1 MRSSFHGQVRTVG
14 PDVASTVIQGGKIKY
29 SKILSKKEAKAKK
42 GQAKPNVFPFGYMFD
57 ELKAADGS
65 IRPEHRLPDGGST
78 PAQLV
83 ALSATMSEDN
93 PRLDRKTNIG
103 AAYTY
108 LGQFIDHDIT
118 KTETLDP
125 AVSSAME
132 AAFQAARAGA
142 SFSPLDQDRLASLVN
157 KRMPALNL
165 DSVLSNAAP
174 RDEQGAMRVGSVTTN
189 GVPARPQLPF
199 TEPAE
204 LFNLHDLP
212 RLPPTSTNEE
222 LDRRAQIGDPR
233 NDENLVVAQLH
244 VAFLR
249 AHRRLVH
256 DKGMSAAQADTAL
269 QQFYQAVVIQD
280 FLPVVCD
287 PAVVAA
293 VLAAPG
299 AFYRPTPDCPFMPM
313 EFSVAAYRF
322 GHSMVR
328 ERYNYNSEFSGQ
340 GGKPLATLADLFT
353 FTAFSGQNFDL
364 PTVPHNWIIDWT
376 RWLKRADDT
385 LDNDARPIDTLLA
398 PGLMNLPQHQG
409 VIAGTDVNIL
419 ALRNL
424 VRGYLL
430 SVPTGQAVAQAVRN
444 RLPQIEPLTAAQLR
458 AVAKDASD
466 AQFDALVAGGF
477 DVRTPLWYYM
487 LAEAAHVRATS
498 GKAHLGP
505 IASVIITEVLA
516 QLVRLADDNF
526 MSVPG
531 WSSAIPLERADRAQ
545 LVDLF
550 RFAQLFP

>member
-1 MRSSFHGQVRTVG
+1 MEGGQL
-14 PDVASTVIQGGKIKY
+14 KY
-29 SKILSKKEAKAKK
+29 SKILSKKEAEEQK
-42 GQAKPNVFPFGYMFD
+42 GRAQPNVFPFGYMFD
-57 ELKAADGS
+57 ALKAADGS

-78 PAQLV
+78 PANLA
-83 ALSATMSEDN
+83 ALAATMSEDN

-125 AVSSAME
+125 AVGSTTE
-132 AAFQAARAGA
+132 AAFQAAKAGA
-142 SFSPLDQDRLASLVN
+142 SFSPLDPDRLASLIN

-174 RDEQGAMRVGSVTTN
+174 RDEKGAMIVGRVTTAN
-189 GVPARPQLPF
+189 VPPRPQLPF
-199 TEPAE
+199 TEPAD
-204 LFNLHDLP
+204 LFESHDLP
-212 RLPPTSTNEE
+212 RLPATSTNEE

-256 DKGMSAAQADTAL
+256 GEQMSAAQADKAL
-269 QQFYQAVVIQD
+269 QQFYQAVVVQD
-280 FLPVVCD
+280 FLRVVCD
-287 PAVVAA
+287 PAVVDA
-293 VLAAPG
+293 VLQSPG
-299 AFYRPTPDCPFMPM
+299 RFYRPTPDCPYMPM

-364 PTVPHNWIIDWT
+364 PTVPQNWIIDWT
-376 RWLKRADDT
+376 RWLKRADDS

-409 VIAGTDVNIL
+409 VIGGTDVNIL

-430 SVPTGQAVAQAVRN
+430 SVPTGQAVAQAVRDA
-444 RLPQIEPLTAAQLR
+444 LPQIQPLTAEQLR
-458 AVAKDASD
+458 AVAKDAGD
-466 AQFDALVAGGF
+466 AQLSALVAGGF

-498 GKAHLGP
+498 GQSHLGP
-505 IASVIITEVLA
+505 IASAIIAEVLV
-516 QLVRLADDNF
+516 QLVMLSADNF

-531 WSSAIPLERADRAQ
+531 WTSPIPLERAGRAQ

>member
-14 PDVASTVIQGGKIKY
+14 PDVATAVVKHGKIKY
-29 SKILSKKEAKAKK
+29 SRILDKKEKEEQQ
-42 GQAKPNVFPFGYMFD
+42 GQAKPNVFAFGYMFD
-57 ELKAADGS
+57 SLKAADGS
-65 IRPEHRLPDGGST
+65 VRPEHRLPDGGDT

-83 ALSATMSEDN
+83 ALAAAMSETA
-93 PRLDRKTNIG
+93 PRLDRTTGIG

-132 AAFQAARAGA
+132 AAFQAAKAGA
-142 SFSPLDQDRLASLVN
+142 SFSPLDADRMASLVN

-174 RDEQGAMRVGSVTTN
+174 RDDKRAMVVGKVTTQ
-189 GVPARPQLPF
+189 GVPPRPTLPF

-204 LFNLHDLP
+204 LHDLHDLP

-233 NDENLVVAQLH
+233 NDENIVVAQLH

-249 AHRRLVH
+249 AQRRLVH
-256 DKGMSAAQADTAL
+256 ELKMSGEKADLAL

-280 FLPVVCD
+280 FLPTVCD

-293 VLAAPG
+293 VLQQPG
-299 AFYRPTPDCPFMPM
+299 RFYRPTKANPFMPM

-353 FTAFSGQNFDL
+353 FTAFSGQSFDL

-376 RWLKRADDT
+376 RWLRAADGT
-385 LDNDARPIDTLLA
+385 LANDARPMDTLLA

-430 SVPTGQAVAQAVRN
+430 SVPTGQAVAQAVRQVV
-444 RLPQIEPLTAAQLR
+444 PEIEPLTPEQLR
-458 AVAKDASD
+458 AVAKDAGD
-466 AQFDALVAGGF
+466 AQLAALVAGGF
-477 DVRTPLWYYM
+477 DKRTPLWYYM
-487 LAEAAHVRATS
+487 LAEAAHV
-498 GKAHLGP
+498 KAQRGVSHLGP
-505 IASVIITEVLA
+505 IASLIITEVLV
-516 QLVRLADDNF
+516 QLVNLADDNF

-531 WSSAIPLERADRAQ
+531 WKSTIPQERADRAQ

-550 RFAQLFP
+550 RFAQVFP